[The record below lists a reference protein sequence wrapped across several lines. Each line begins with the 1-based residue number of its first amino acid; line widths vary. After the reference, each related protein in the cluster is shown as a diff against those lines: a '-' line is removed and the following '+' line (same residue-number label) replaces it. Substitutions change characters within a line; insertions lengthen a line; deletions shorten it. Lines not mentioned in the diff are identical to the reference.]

1 MLMLALWFDHD
12 ICVCAS
18 ARVHHI
24 GVSTWGLVT
33 AGGKPGLGG
42 LASASDGK

>member
-24 GVSTWGLVT
+24 GVSTRIGGVANQDWGV
-33 AGGKPGLGG
+33 
-42 LASASDGK
+42 ASASDGK